1 MITVCPNCAIASAE
15 ECGSAGSKILVE
27 AKQLADATRG
37 VWQGVVSRM
46 ESLDLRV
53 RYVLA
58 FVIGAVITAAALRH
72 GVHVYGGISP
82 EEIRNGSLVAI
93 PAVAL
98 ALIVLRKKRAR

>member
-1 MITVCPNCAIASAE
+1 
-15 ECGSAGSKILVE
+15 
-27 AKQLADATRG
+27 
-37 VWQGVVSRM
+37 M

-82 EEIRNGSLVAI
+82 EEIRTGSLVAI